1 VPQWE
6 VDVPLFEYKGKTLA
20 GTAVAGEL
28 RAKNRAELD
37 RVLRRKRIILSGVNK
52 KPSEI
57 KIRIGT
63 GIKRIEISRF
73 TRQFA
78 TMIGAG
84 LPMVQCLDILS
95 KQMESAEMR
104 RIVGEVRESVS
115 SGSTLAEG
123 LAKHKKI
130 FDELFVNMVEAGE
143 IGGALDTILVR
154 LANYREKADALI
166 RKVRGALVYPA
177 VIVVVA
183 TGVTFAMLTW
193 IVPVFAKMF
202 TGLGAE
208 LPMPTQVILAISHFL
223 RDNLG
228 KMALAVVLLV
238 VGFRF
243 MLRSEKGRLYYDT
256 FMLRAPLIGT
266 LIRKSAVSRFT
277 RTLGTLISSGVSI
290 LEALE
295 ITAKT
300 AGNKVIQNA
309 IRRSVLA
316 IAEGDTITGPLV
328 QTGVFPPMVTQMISV
343 GEKTGGLDDML
354 SKIADFYDEEVD
366 AAVSALTS
374 IIEPVIIVLMG
385 VVIGGIMIAM
395 YLPMFDIIGK
405 IQ

>member
-1 VPQWE
+1 M
-6 VDVPLFEYKGKTLA
+6 PLFEYKGKTLS
-20 GTAVAGEL
+20 GTAVAGDL
-28 RAKNRAELD
+28 RAKNRAELE
-37 RVLRRKRIILSGVNK
+37 RLLRRKKIIISAVNK
-52 KPSEI
+52 KPSQI

-63 GIKRIEISRF
+63 GIKRIEVSRF

-95 KQMESAEMR
+95 KQMDSVEMR
-104 RIVGEVRESVS
+104 RVVGEVKDSVS
-115 SGSTLAEG
+115 GGTTLAEG
-123 LAKHKKI
+123 LGKHKKV
-130 FDELFVNMVEAGE
+130 FDDLYVNMVEAGE
-143 IGGALDTILVR
+143 VGGALDTILVR
-154 LANYREKADALI
+154 LAGYREKSDGLI
-166 RKVRGALVYPA
+166 RKVRGALVYPS

-183 TGVTFAMLTW
+183 FGVTFAMLTW

-202 TGLGAE
+202 AGLGAE
-208 LPMPTQVILAISHFL
+208 LPTPTQVILNISHFL
-223 RDNLG
+223 RDNIG
-228 KMALAVVLLV
+228 KLFLAMGTLLV
-238 VGFRF
+238 AFRAAIKT
-243 MLRSEKGRLYYDT
+243 ETGRLHFDR
-256 FMLRAPLIGT
+256 LLLKSPLIGT

-290 LEALE
+290 LDALE

-300 AGNKVIQNA
+300 AGNKVIHNA
-309 IRRSVLA
+309 IRQSVLA

-374 IIEPVIIVLMG
+374 VIEPIIIVFMG
-385 VVIGGIMIAM
+385 VIIGGILIAM

-405 IQ
+405 IG

>member
-1 VPQWE
+1 M
-6 VDVPLFEYKGKTLA
+6 PLFEYKGKTLA

-28 RAKNRAELD
+28 RAKSRADLERL
-37 RVLRRKRIILSGVNK
+37 LRRKKIMISNVSK
-52 KPSEI
+52 KPSQL
-57 KIRIGT
+57 KFKLGT
-63 GIKRIEISRF
+63 GIKKIEISRF

-95 KQMESAEMR
+95 KQMESAELR
-104 RIVGEVRESVS
+104 RIVGQVKESVS

-123 LAKHKKI
+123 LSKHKKI
-130 FDELFVNMVEAGE
+130 FDDLYVNMVEAGE

-166 RKVRGALVYPA
+166 RKVRGALVYPT

-183 TGVTFAMLTW
+183 LAVTFIMLTW

-202 TGLGAE
+202 SGLGAE
-208 LPMPTQVILAISHFL
+208 LPAPTQIVLGISEFL
-223 RDNLG
+223 RQNVGKILLSFIALG
-228 KMALAVVLLV
+228 VLFRMMLRTDK
-238 VGFRF
+238 GRLNFDRF
-243 MLRSEKGRLYYDT
+243 MLK
-256 FMLRAPLIGT
+256 APLIGT
-266 LIRKSAVSRFT
+266 LVRKSAISRFT

-290 LEALE
+290 LDALE

-300 AGNKVIQNA
+300 AGNRVIHDA

-374 IIEPVIIVLMG
+374 IIEPVIIVFMG
-385 VVIGGIMIAM
+385 VVIGGILIAM

-405 IQ
+405 IK